1 MEINFINIFKTYI
14 LIYIIN
20 CPKVFVG
27 FFLSKRSPETAAN
40 KQSSTNKQLTSTIL
54 CVMVKVKATISYIFR
69 KVVHVRVRNDH
80 PNIFHSRYNCTWMNV
95 RLHVN
100 KTKSQSILSAVMD
113 IKQRLV
119 HPRF

>member
-1 MEINFINIFKTYI
+1 MIIQIFFIHV
-14 LIYIIN
+14 II
-20 CPKVFVG
+20 
-27 FFLSKRSPETAAN
+27 
-40 KQSSTNKQLTSTIL
+40 
-54 CVMVKVKATISYIFR
+54 
-69 KVVHVRVRNDH
+69 VREM
-80 PNIFHSRYNCTWMNV
+80 TV

>member
-1 MEINFINIFKTYI
+1 MSKIVRMYFIEASPVNKANVYNTGNIHHALEINFINIFKIYI

-40 KQSSTNKQLTSTIL
+40 KQSSTNKQLTTTIL
-54 CVMVKVKATISYIFR
+54 CVMVKVKVTISYIFR

-80 PNIFHSRYNCTWMNV
+80 PNIFHSRYNCT
-95 RLHVN
+95 
-100 KTKSQSILSAVMD
+100 
-113 IKQRLV
+113 
-119 HPRF
+119 